1 MMTTATGCD
10 LGSDG
15 ANSAE
20 KVVVAFEEGDDQ
32 QTETGEQQSDLC
44 CSKVLISSPT
54 SPPGSCSGALMSMKQ
69 GNGNGNGSGQHSN
82 QQLLRDLRLEQLR

>member
-15 ANSAE
+15 ADSAE

-32 QTETGEQQSDLC
+32 QTETGEQQSDLR
-44 CSKVLISSPT
+44 CSKVLIS